1 MAEREVIYSQSDKN
15 NFKRY
20 LHKYLRHWPLFI
32 ISLAVCLGLATV
44 YLKLVNPRYLI
55 TSTILIRDIDKGPDF
70 QAGNPA
76 FKDLDIFNSAT
87 SIENEIE
94 ALKSVTLMQRV
105 LSELSLQTSYYVD
118 GAIRKREVYGSQ
130 APIRMQLYQLKNFTD
145 KKSLTVSPREANTF
159 ELAEDGFGKAVYKF
173 GQPIVRPYGTF
184 TVQLNEGTAAI
195 KNKVYITINNI
206 QDLTASYN
214 KDLNVA
220 QTNKKANVLM
230 VSLMHPVPEKGRD
243 ILNKLI
249 EVYNKENKED
259 RNLLASNTITFIDER
274 LRTLTS
280 DLSGTERAEEEF
292 KRRNQVTDVRSEA
305 ASYQQEATDYTKQLS
320 ELDIRL
326 DVVRSLQRYLS
337 QKSAQ
342 FELVPSTFSINEPSL
357 QELVGKFNELQLQRQ
372 RLLRDAEPANPLILN
387 INDQLAQLR
396 LSMLE
401 NLRSIANGLTVTRG
415 SLAAKANNFQS
426 RINQVP
432 SIERELNAI
441 NRQAGVKRDLYVY
454 LLQKREESALS
465 LAATVSN
472 TRVID
477 SAIASKKPLDPNKPL
492 AYGLALVFGLLI
504 PFGFVF
510 LRDFFADTVQEQKDI
525 TQVTTAPVLGEIGH
539 YPGKGLLAVADAKRP
554 QLAEQ
559 FRLLRSNLDFAT
571 TDREKQVILVTSSR
585 DGEGKTFI
593 ALNLA
598 ISLSLTGKK
607 VVLLDLNLR
616 QPGVLAGLGL
626 EEGAGATNFMSQ
638 STLTAASLLRPA
650 PVNPDLAVI
659 GTGGVPANPAET
671 LMHPR
676 VGELVAQLRQQF
688 DHVIIDSA
696 PVGQVA
702 DAFALAPYLDATVLV
717 VRCNFTPKARLD
729 LLHDITSQE
738 KLPQAL
744 VILNDVRVENSYA
757 AK

>member
-1 MAEREVIYSQSDKN
+1 MVEREVIYSHSDKN

-20 LHKYLRHWPLFI
+20 LHKYLRHWPLFL
-32 ISLAVCLGLATV
+32 ISVGVCLGLATA
-44 YLKLVNPRYLI
+44 YLRLVNPRYLI
-55 TSTILIRDIDKGPDF
+55 TSTLLIRDIDKGPDF
-70 QAGNPA
+70 QAGNSA

-94 ALKSVTLMQRV
+94 ALKSVTLMRRV
-105 LSELSLQTSYYVD
+105 LTELSLQVSYYV
-118 GAIRKREVYGSQ
+118 GGVIRTREVYGSQ
-130 APIRMQLYQLKNFTD
+130 VPIRMQLYQLKNFTD
-145 KKSLTVSPREANTF
+145 KKSLTVSPKETNTF
-159 ELAEDGFGKAVYKF
+159 ELTEDGFNKAVYKF
-173 GQPIVRPYGTF
+173 GQPIVRPYGTL
-184 TVQLNEGTAAI
+184 TVQLSKGTTEL
-195 KNKVYITINNI
+195 KDKVYLTINNI

-214 KDLNVA
+214 KDLTVA

-243 ILNKLI
+243 ILNTLI

-259 RNLLASNTITFIDER
+259 HNLLASNTIAFIDER
-274 LRTLTS
+274 LRNLTS
-280 DLSGTERAEEEF
+280 DLSGTERDVEQF
-292 KRRNQVTDVRSEA
+292 KRRNQVTDVKSEA
-305 ASYQQEATDYTKQLS
+305 SSYQQEATDYTKQLS

-326 DVVRSLQRYLS
+326 NVVQSLQRYLA
-337 QKSAQ
+337 QTAAQ

-372 RLLRDAEPANPLILN
+372 RLLRDAEPANPLILD
-387 INDQLAQLR
+387 INDQLARLR
-396 LSMLE
+396 LNMLE
-401 NLRSIANGLTVTRG
+401 NLRSIANGLIVTRG
-415 SLAAKANNFQS
+415 TLASKASNFQS

-465 LAATVSN
+465 LAATGSS

-477 SAIASKKPLDPNKPL
+477 SAISSKKPLTPNKPL
-492 AYGLALVFGLLI
+492 AYTLALVLGLLI

-525 TQVTTAPVLGEIGH
+525 TQVIIAPVLCEIGH
-539 YPGKGLLAVADAKRP
+539 YPSKGLLAMADVKHL
-554 QLAEQ
+554 QIAEQ
-559 FRLLRSNLDFAT
+559 FRLLRSNLVFAAT
-571 TDREKQVILVTSSR
+571 GRHQQVILVTSGWTS
-585 DGEGKTFI
+585 EGKTFI

-616 QPGVLAGLGL
+616 QPGVLAALGL
-626 EEGAGATNFMSQ
+626 EEGTGATDFFSH
-638 STLTAASLLRPA
+638 STLTVAALLRPS
-650 PVNPDLAVI
+650 PVHPDLVVI
-659 GTGGVPANPAET
+659 GTGSVPPNPSEM

-702 DAFALAPYLDATVLV
+702 DTLALAPHLDATVLV
-717 VRCNFTPKARLD
+717 VRCNFTPKARLNV
-729 LLHDITSQE
+729 LHDIVSRQ
-738 KLPQAL
+738 KLPQTL
-744 VILNDVRVENSYA
+744 VVLNDVRVENSYA
-757 AK
+757 A